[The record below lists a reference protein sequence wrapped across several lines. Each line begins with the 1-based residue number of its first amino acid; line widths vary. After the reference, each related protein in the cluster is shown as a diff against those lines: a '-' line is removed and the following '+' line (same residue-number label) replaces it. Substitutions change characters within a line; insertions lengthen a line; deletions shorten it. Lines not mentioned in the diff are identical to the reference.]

1 MLSMAQTLDRSVL
14 AVLCADVADYSRMM
28 DTAEEETHK
37 QLMWLLAA
45 VVTPVVENHEGRI
58 VKFTGDGF
66 LACFGDA
73 VSSVNCALRIQEFTR
88 QSQMKRDPERRIQ
101 FRIGATI
108 DSVIIEDN
116 DIFGIA
122 VNTASRLQ
130 QMATPGAILVSSDLF
145 SQINGQLNIPSR
157 DCGRIRLKNFHSP
170 THAFLINAP
179 RTDPN
184 RSIAKPYRK
193 KTRLPAIAVFPFSAF
208 DGSGGDDYFSQ
219 GLMDGIIGALSS
231 LRDIM
236 TINRGSTIDYNV
248 REAPAILGKRLGAN
262 YVLTGVIGR
271 SGDGI
276 RVTCSLTD
284 VRSGSVLWSDHM
296 DGTLSSIFDMQ
307 DSIATKV
314 VGTIA
319 PHVREAEL
327 ARAVMKRPENM
338 DAYDLLLQGI
348 DLLYRMD
355 SEQFIRA
362 RKFLDSAI
370 ETDSRYP
377 PAYAY
382 ASLWHIFNIGQGW
395 SADPTS
401 DSYQAWKLA
410 SAAVDR
416 DASNSLA
423 LAICGHVK
431 SYLFHEYAAATS
443 YFERAINCSPS
454 HAWAWALSSGTY
466 AYMGDAKEAVERA
479 ERGIALS
486 PADRHAFY
494 YLSFLG
500 LAHYAGE
507 SYEAA
512 VDCDRKAVG
521 QNPHFR
527 AGLRVL
533 IASLVALGRLDE
545 AKDAARALLAEQPSF
560 RVSVY
565 APQCPWW
572 DDEVR
577 TTFLRRLIDAGLP
590 E

>member
-1 MLSMAQTLDRSVL
+1 MLSTAQTLDRSVL

-37 QLMWLLAA
+37 QLMWLWAS
-45 VVTPVVENHEGRI
+45 VVTPLVEKHEGRI

-66 LACFGDA
+66 LACFNSA
-73 VSSVNCALRIQEFTR
+73 VTAVNCALKIQESTYRSQR
-88 QSQMKRDPERRIQ
+88 QHDPDRQIK

-130 QMATPGAILVSSDLF
+130 QIATPGAILVSSDLF
-145 SQINGQLNIPSR
+145 AQIDGRINVSSR
-157 DCGRIRLKNFHSP
+157 DWGRIRLKNLHSP
-170 THAFLINAP
+170 THAFLINTSS
-179 RTDPN
+179 TDSIPLAAKPN
-184 RSIAKPYRK
+184 RR
-193 KTRLPAIAVFPFSAF
+193 KTRLPTIAVFPFSAF
-208 DGSGGDDYFSQ
+208 DGSNGEDYFSQ

-236 TINRGSTIDYNV
+236 TINRGSTIDYNMK
-248 REAPAILGKRLGAN
+248 ESPALLGKRLGAN

-271 SGDGI
+271 SGNKI

-284 VRSGSVLWSDHM
+284 VRNGNVLWSDHM
-296 DGTLSSIFDMQ
+296 GGVLSSIFDMQ
-307 DSIATKV
+307 DSIATRV

-327 ARAVMKRPENM
+327 ARAAMKRPENM

-355 SEQFIRA
+355 GEQFVRA

-395 SADPTS
+395 SADPTL
-401 DSYQAWKLA
+401 DAYQALKLA

-431 SYLFHEYAAATS
+431 SFLFHEYAAATS

-466 AYMGDAKEAVERA
+466 AYMGDHKEAIERA

-545 AKDAARALLAEQPSF
+545 AKDVARALLSEQPSF

-565 APQCPWW
+565 APQCPWC
-572 DDEVR
+572 DNNIRE
-577 TTFLRRLIDAGLP
+577 TFLKRLLDAGLP

>member
-1 MLSMAQTLDRSVL
+1 MLSTAQTLDRSVL

-37 QLMWLLAA
+37 QLTWLWAT
-45 VVTPVVENHEGRI
+45 VVIPVVEKYKGRI

-66 LACFGDA
+66 LACFSDA
-73 VSSVNCALRIQEFTR
+73 VAAVNCALKVQEFTR

-130 QMATPGAILVSSDLF
+130 QIATPGAVLISSDLF
-145 SQINGQLNIPSR
+145 TQVNGKINISSN
-157 DCGRIRLKNFHSP
+157 DWGRIRLKNSHSP
-170 THAFLINAP
+170 THAFLINTP
-179 RTDPN
+179 GTDSFPF
-184 RSIAKPYRK
+184 IAKPHRK
-193 KTRLPAIAVFPFSAF
+193 RTRLPTIAVFPFSAF
-208 DGSGGDDYFSQ
+208 GGSGVEDYFSQ

-236 TINRGSTIDYNV
+236 TINRGSTVDYCTI
-248 REAPAILGKRLGAN
+248 EPPALLGKRLGAH

-271 SGDGI
+271 SGNEI

-284 VRSGSVLWSDHM
+284 VKSGSVLWSDHM
-296 DGTLSSIFDMQ
+296 GGILSSIFDMQ

-355 SEQFIRA
+355 SEQFVRA
-362 RKFLDSAI
+362 RKFLGSAI

-395 SADPTS
+395 SADPTL
-401 DSYQAWKLA
+401 DAYQAWQLA

-431 SYLFHEYAAATS
+431 SFLFHEYAAATS

-533 IASLVALGRLDE
+533 IASLVALGRLEE
-545 AKDAARALLAEQPSF
+545 AQGVARALLAEQPSF

-572 DDEVR
+572 DNEVR
-577 TTFLRRLIDAGLP
+577 ETFLRRLVDAGLP